1 MRARWLRADGR
12 DGPARRLQCAGR
24 AGPQRRRRDAAGA
37 AAQPQPAGP
46 ETGRPSRE
54 QAQRRR
60 LLPPRPTDRRTP
72 LLYGTMAD
80 LQATTPCS
88 ESPST
93 TRRPRR
99 TRAAHTRRRAPDRT
113 GGRRP
118 PRPAR
123 ARAIARGA
131 RPVGATR
138 RGAGRLGPRLKA
150 LLRVAVHAREGE
162 LLFRF
167 VRRGR
172 PPDLL
177 LRWRVG
183 RRACTTGSLAA
194 ISLFAAA
201 FGMRTRGQGAIF
213 VPLDVNTSAEQC
225 HRNRRTDLHH
235 PLPSPLHLLARLPP
249 PAFMRNRNCS
259 DLRSGQRLERSRDN
273 QVMLRASK
281 RRSLGMLGYR
291 KYSNVVS

>member
-1 MRARWLRADGR
+1 MPRELPHSHSRPALKPADPVESKLSDDVCCR
-12 DGPARRLQCAGR
+12 LARRIDEPRCSTAPWPTCR
-24 AGPQRRRRDAAGA
+24 PPHHA
-37 AAQPQPAGP
+37 
-46 ETGRPSRE
+46 PSR
-54 QAQRRR
+54 R
-60 LLPPRPTDRRTP
+60 PPPVP
-72 LLYGTMAD
+72 W
-80 LQATTPCS
+80 S
-88 ESPST
+88 
-93 TRRPRR
+93 RPRR